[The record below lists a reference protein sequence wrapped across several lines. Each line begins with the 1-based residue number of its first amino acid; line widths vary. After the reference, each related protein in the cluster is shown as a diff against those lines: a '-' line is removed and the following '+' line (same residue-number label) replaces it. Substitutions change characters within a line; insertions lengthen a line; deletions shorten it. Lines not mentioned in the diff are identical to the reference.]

1 MRTFFTIITLLLLG
15 IYLDSC
21 SSFDGSQVVPDGFV
35 LHPDFDMTMVAEEPL
50 VFDPVDMEA
59 MPDGTLFVLEM
70 PGYPNRDAQSRLIRL
85 KDLDGD
91 GIYDNRHVFADT
103 LRQATSFLSYEDGF
117 LVAAPPF
124 LLQVSDLDGDGTAE
138 TRTRIME
145 GFSDGNL
152 QHNFNGLT
160 LGLDNWIYATNGG
173 NGGRIV
179 WLANPQDTLRLYGSD
194 FRFNMDRKALERI
207 GRSSGGFE
215 MAFDD
220 WGHIFTTNN
229 IVHISH
235 LVYPNRYFQG
245 MILDPVHTRN
255 NISDH
260 DIEGLARLYPV
271 GVQETRVN
279 HPEQSGFFSGACGI
293 TYYGGGN
300 FPSLEGMQFFV
311 PDVVLNLVHR
321 DVVQASGSSFEASRG
336 REGVEFLASTD
347 RYFRPVNMQVG
358 PQGEM
363 YLLDIHRTVIEHP
376 EWIPDEI
383 EKDLDLEAGKE
394 KGRIYRIMDRN
405 GDTVAVQYDVNDV
418 SSLVSALADANQYW
432 RMLAHSELQ
441 ASDADVSSML
451 QPLLSD
457 PGISVIQKI
466 HALWILNNRNEL
478 TVEGLLSCFQT
489 DQPQLLEQAILV
501 GESYLDEERVTEQIY
516 DLLNQDDKRVLTQ
529 TLLTLSLTSGQFWSD
544 ARKEALLV
552 RMNQEQDPY
561 LRNAFIICA
570 LQGADYFIL
579 KLTSLQDLSDHD
591 ERLHIIE
598 GLTRNYLASEEHVE
612 VESLLN
618 KMVSMPDIPPQAMHS
633 FLEGSVE
640 GLTDRST
647 PLQIGSGLQ
656 PLFEAVSDWGDNQT
670 KLLVRQLADLLGLK
684 MLPLSPAVMQKLGE
698 MIEDTTITVD
708 ERMEALALAGSASRE
723 RVIPLAE
730 KMLNLRNPSALQNRA
745 LDMLAGLPDNRQAAS
760 TLLKAWRQMSPSVR
774 YRASTMLI
782 YEHEVHD
789 LLLDAIDKGLVS
801 VGECNFDLERRRE
814 LLWSDQESVRK
825 RARSLFTD
833 AGVVT
838 RSEAIAKMRHALDL
852 AGDLNSGR
860 ELFSIHCG
868 TCHRYAD
875 QGIAVGPDLT
885 EISRKSAETLLH
897 DILDPNAV
905 VDPEY
910 VQQTIIDK
918 KGTRLDGVIIS
929 ESDQLITLLQAGGES
944 VSVSRSAIES
954 ISASG
959 RSLMPE
965 GFEVTFSPQEM
976 ADLLHYLNHGAE

>member
-1 MRTFFTIITLLLLG
+1 MRVVFTFLPLILLAV
-15 IYLDSC
+15 YLDSC
-21 SSFDGSQVVPDGFV
+21 APSDGPQVVPEGFT
-35 LHPDFDMTMVAEEPL
+35 LHPDFDMQLVASEPL
-50 VFDPVDMEA
+50 IFDPVDMEV
-59 MPDGTLFVLEM
+59 MTDGTLFVLEM
-70 PGYPNRDAQSRLIRL
+70 PGYPSRDEQSRLVRL
-85 KDLDGD
+85 EDQNGD
-91 GIYDNRHVFADT
+91 GIYDNRHIFADT
-103 LRQATSFLSYEDGF
+103 LRQATSFLPYKGGF

-124 LLQVSDLDGDGTAE
+124 LLEISDLDGDGTAE
-138 TRTRIME
+138 TRKRIME

-173 NGGRIV
+173 NGGKVV
-179 WLANPQDTLRLYGSD
+179 WLDQPADTVRLYGSD
-194 FRFNMDRKALERI
+194 FRFNIDLQKLERI

-215 MAFDD
+215 MAFND

-229 IVHISH
+229 VVHISH

-245 MILDPVHTRN
+245 LVLDPVHTRN

-293 TYYGGGN
+293 TYYSGGN
-300 FPSLEGMQFFV
+300 FPGLDGMQFFV

-321 DVVQASGSSFEASRG
+321 DVVRASGSSFVASRG
-336 REGVEFLASTD
+336 REGVEFLASKD
-347 RYFRPVNMQVG
+347 RHFRPVNMQVG

-363 YLLDIHRTVIEHP
+363 YLLDMHRTVIEHP

-394 KGRIYRIMDRN
+394 KGRIYRIKDRG
-405 GDTVAVQYDVNDV
+405 GDAGTAQYDVDDV
-418 SSLVSALADANQYW
+418 SSMVSALADGNQYW
-432 RMLAHSELQ
+432 RMLAQSELQ
-441 ASDADVSSML
+441 ASDVDVSASL

-457 PGISVIQKI
+457 PDISAIQKI
-466 HALWILNNRNEL
+466 HALWILKNRNEL
-478 TVEGLLSCFQT
+478 TVEDLLSCLQSNE
-489 DQPQLLEQAILV
+489 PHVLEQAILV
-501 GESYLDEERVTEQIY
+501 GEFYLDEEPVVEQIY
-516 DLLNQDDKRVLTQ
+516 QLLNHDDKRVLTQ
-529 TLLTLSLTSGQFWSD
+529 TLLTLSLTSEQFWTD
-544 ARKEALLV
+544 ARKKGLLSA
-552 RMNQEQDPY
+552 MDQEQDPY

-570 LQGADYFIL
+570 QKGADFYIVNL
-579 KLTSLQDLSDHD
+579 ASAEELAEDE

-598 GLTRNYLASEEHVE
+598 GLTRNFVATEDQAQVE
-612 VESLLN
+612 TLLHD
-618 KMVSMPDIPPQAMHS
+618 MVSNQGTNPHAMDR
-633 FLEGSVE
+633 FLEGVVE
-640 GLTDRST
+640 GLSDRSS
-647 PLQIGSGLQ
+647 PLRVGRGLQ
-656 PLFEAVSDWGDNQT
+656 PLLEAVSDRGNNHT
-670 KLLVRQLADLLGLK
+670 KLLIRQLADLLNLK
-684 MLPLSPAVMQKLGE
+684 MLPLPPGVLQKLE
-698 MIEDTTITVD
+698 KMIEDTTITIE
-708 ERMEALALAGSASRE
+708 ERTEALALAGSASSDRLL
-723 RVIPLAE
+723 PLVQ
-730 KMLNLRNPSALQNRA
+730 KMLDLRNPSALQNRA
-745 LDMLAGLPDNRQAAS
+745 LDMLARSPDKREAARVV
-760 TLLKAWRQMSPSVR
+760 LKAWRQMSPVVR

-789 LLLDAIDKGLVS
+789 LLLDAIDEGLVS

-814 LLWSDQESVRK
+814 LLWSDQESVRE
-825 RARSLFTD
+825 RASTLFTD

-838 RSEAIAKMRHALDL
+838 RSDALDKMRPALDL
-852 AGDLNSGR
+852 AGDLESGR
-860 ELFSIHCG
+860 ELFSIHCS
-868 TCHRYAD
+868 TCHRFAD

-918 KGTRLDGVIIS
+918 KGNRLDGVIMS

-944 VSVSRSAIES
+944 VSVPRSGIES

-965 GFEVTFSPQEM
+965 GFEVTFSPQQM
-976 ADLLHYLNHGAE
+976 ADLLQYLNQGVD